1 MRDEKE
7 QISVFDVLAK
17 REGVSPDEMHAKI
30 AARIQEGLH
39 DPDSDKR
46 AAWEQIPHAG
56 EIPTPEEY
64 VHFVVE
70 KLEAEG
76 LGHLLRW
83 YPDL

>member
-7 QISVFDVLAK
+7 QISIFDALAK
-17 REGVSPDEMHAKI
+17 REGISPDEVRAKI
-30 AARIQEGLH
+30 AARIQKGLN
-39 DPDSDKR
+39 DPDPDKR

-64 VHFVVE
+64 VRFVVE

-83 YPDL
+83 YPNL

>member
-1 MRDEKE
+1 MRKEKE
-7 QISVFDVLAK
+7 QLSIFEMLAK
-17 REGVSPDEMHAKI
+17 REGVSPDEIRAKI

-39 DPDSDKR
+39 DPNPDKR
-46 AAWEQIPHAG
+46 AAWEQIPHVG

-64 VHFVVE
+64 VRFVVE

-83 YPDL
+83 YPNL

>member
-1 MRDEKE
+1 MKKE
-7 QISVFDVLAK
+7 QETIFEMLA
-17 REGVSPDEMHAKI
+17 RRDGITTAEVRAKI
-30 AARIQEGLH
+30 SARIQEGLR
-39 DPDSDKR
+39 DPDPDKR
-46 AAWEQIPHAG
+46 AAWEQIPHSG

-64 VHFVVE
+64 VRFVVE

>member
-7 QISVFDVLAK
+7 QISIFDALAK
-17 REGVSPDEMHAKI
+17 REGISPDEVRAKI
-30 AARIQEGLH
+30 FARIQEGLH
-39 DPDSDKR
+39 DPDPDKR
-46 AAWEQIPHAG
+46 AAWERIPHAG

-64 VHFVVE
+64 VRFVVE

-83 YPDL
+83 YPNL